1 MSVQLTSTDLD
12 DWSRRQSSHGQLPAV
27 VRRLIM
33 STVRPE
39 RIRFPAAEGI
49 ALRGLDGILRVA
61 GSAGP
66 YVPAGDSAWEASAE
80 DRPRSKATR
89 DYTKRTKQTPAAERA
104 AITFVFVTSR
114 RFGDS
119 GAWIEEMKARG
130 DGWKDIKVIDA
141 EDLATWLETCP
152 GVHAWLSNELGRP
165 LGIVELSQ
173 WIDRWLAQTDPATPT
188 ALLLAGRRRDV
199 VDLLNEF
206 DGHPRVVE
214 RCAGSVEEVVA
225 FAGAVLR
232 QEPEP
237 APSAAAADGAVA
249 PDEQGVDANSPTDD
263 EIMPIRARHPEEL
276 EALLARCV
284 VVETEDAWRRWSH
297 HPYPQIL
304 IPLFYPD
311 SVQEAVDAGHHVVLP
326 RVSRDAH
333 DKGRLAL
340 LQVDA
345 ARTAWVD
352 AGLDFGPASEY
363 ATASRRN
370 PRSLRRRI
378 ARYRRHRMPEWAS
391 GPAASLLAPVLL
403 AGGWDTGYEG
413 DVAVV
418 LALTER
424 ASWRALG
431 RDLVTLTGGD
441 DPPLTLADKRWSFV
455 DVVDAWDAVGGNL
468 VAEDIELL
476 LEHAVPVLTEPDPA
490 LHLTGKERV
499 KYSLDPGRVRRRHSS
514 ALRNGIAT
522 TAAVLGSVAGEA
534 TVGGLWTG
542 QAVANRIV
550 RDLLDGSDAD
560 RWLTVCSHLPL
571 LAEAAPT
578 VFLDVVEKSLRAADA
593 PSMALFDEFD
603 DGFGQQRS
611 QHAPLLWALENAR
624 VLPRLRLAGRD
635 NSRKVDRA
643 RPGRPAGQPAV
654 EFADVDAS
662 PGDPAG
668 CGRYV

>member
-340 LQVDA
+340 L
-345 ARTAWVD
+345 RWTPLGRR
-352 AGLDFGPASEY
+352 GLMPVSILDRPASTRPPRVGTRARCAAELPDTD
-363 ATASRRN
+363 ATGCR
-370 PRSLRRRI
+370 
-378 ARYRRHRMPEWAS
+378 S
-391 GPAASLLAPVLL
+391 GP
-403 AGGWDTGYEG
+403 
-413 DVAVV
+413 
-418 LALTER
+418 
-424 ASWRALG
+424 
-431 RDLVTLTGGD
+431 
-441 DPPLTLADKRWSFV
+441 
-455 DVVDAWDAVGGNL
+455 
-468 VAEDIELL
+468 
-476 LEHAVPVLTEPDPA
+476 
-490 LHLTGKERV
+490 
-499 KYSLDPGRVRRRHSS
+499 RVRRPPCWHPSF
-514 ALRNGIAT
+514 
-522 TAAVLGSVAGEA
+522 
-534 TVGGLWTG
+534 W
-542 QAVANRIV
+542 
-550 RDLLDGSDAD
+550 
-560 RWLTVCSHLPL
+560 
-571 LAEAAPT
+571 
-578 VFLDVVEKSLRAADA
+578 RAAGTQA
-593 PSMALFDEFD
+593 TRATS
-603 DGFGQQRS
+603 RS
-611 QHAPLLWALENAR
+611 F
-624 VLPRLRLAGRD
+624 LR
-635 NSRKVDRA
+635 
-643 RPGRPAGQPAV
+643 
-654 EFADVDAS
+654 
-662 PGDPAG
+662 
-668 CGRYV
+668 